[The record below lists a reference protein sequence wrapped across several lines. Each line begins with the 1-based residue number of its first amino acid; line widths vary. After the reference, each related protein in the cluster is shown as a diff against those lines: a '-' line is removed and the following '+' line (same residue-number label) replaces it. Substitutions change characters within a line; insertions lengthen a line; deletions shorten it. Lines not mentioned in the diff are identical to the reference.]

1 MKNEKIIYKNPNRS
15 VYLENTE
22 KGKAGPL
29 ASEHFHS
36 EIEFILV
43 TSGKIKIALNNID
56 LVADEGEIVFV
67 NSRVVHSSA
76 FLEDGSSL
84 VLVQFRNPS
93 SLKSNLKYLSE
104 FLKQDCRQGFVFK
117 KDDPDHIELSNYI
130 TNISD
135 NHHQKGIAHDYYTT
149 ANIFSILALLHKRQF
164 LAVPESY
171 IEFDLLNKILP
182 VIEIIDSSYNETL
195 NLENLSKILHLNK
208 DYFCRLFKKT
218 TGASVVEYINFVRI
232 CKAEELLKSNMNITD
247 IAHATGFS
255 SLSYFNR
262 IFNKYKGYSP
272 TYFRKFYSSNQ

>member
-1 MKNEKIIYKNPNRS
+1 
-15 VYLENTE
+15 
-22 KGKAGPL
+22 
-29 ASEHFHS
+29 
-36 EIEFILV
+36 
-43 TSGKIKIALNNID
+43 
-56 LVADEGEIVFV
+56 
-67 NSRVVHSSA
+67 
-76 FLEDGSSL
+76 
-84 VLVQFRNPS
+84 
-93 SLKSNLKYLSE
+93 
-104 FLKQDCRQGFVFK
+104 
-117 KDDPDHIELSNYI
+117 
-130 TNISD
+130 
-135 NHHQKGIAHDYYTT
+135 
-149 ANIFSILALLHKRQF
+149 
-164 LAVPESY
+164 
-171 IEFDLLNKILP
+171 LP